1 MPIPSERYKLL
12 PLRGLKAN
20 LQSGLSDIVEGE
32 ICYATDEDVLYIK
45 ENGVLV
51 ATGSGSGGA
60 TSLGGLTDVNLATTT
75 NGEALVFNNG
85 SWRNGGNFDG
95 GAF

>member
-51 ATGSGSGGA
+51 ATGGSGGGS
-60 TSLGGLTDVNLATTT
+60 TTLGGLTDVDLASTA
-75 NGEALVFNNG
+75 NGEALIYNSG
-85 SWRNGGNFDG
+85 SWKNGGSFDG
-95 GAF
+95 GSF

>member
-1 MPIPSERYKLL
+1 M
-12 PLRGLKAN
+12 PLRGLKVN

-51 ATGSGSGGA
+51 ATGGGAGGA
-60 TSLGGLTDVNLATTT
+60 TTLGGLSDVDLVSTSS
-75 NGEALVFNNG
+75 GEALVFNGG
-85 SWRNGGNFDG
+85 SWRNGGDIDG